1 MRLIFSDIDGTLINS
16 DFLVT
21 PRTKEAIRRVVDQG
35 NCFIPISARMPEAI
49 KPIIDSIGITSP
61 IISYNGALL
70 QDENDETIASS
81 PMTTAQALELCQLIE
96 NEAPEIV
103 WNIYSY
109 HDWYAKD
116 RSDYWIKREE
126 NIVGVVAK
134 EAALSSL
141 TGLGAVHKVLLMG
154 DPEKIGPLEVD
165 LKKRYPDLSIAKSAP
180 YFIEI
185 MARGIRK
192 GHAVEVFTAYMG
204 LSLADTMAFGD
215 NFNDLD
221 MLQTVGKA
229 YVMSNGP
236 KEVQEA
242 IGHVTADHDH
252 DGIAQILERDVL

>member
-16 DFLVT
+16 DFVVT
-21 PRTKEAIRRVVDQG
+21 PRTKEAIRQVVAKGD
-35 NCFIPISARMPEAI
+35 CFIPISARMPEAI
-49 KPIIDSIGITSP
+49 KPIMDSIGITSP

-70 QDENDETIASS
+70 QDEDELTIASN
-81 PMTTAQALELCQLIE
+81 PMPTTQALELCHLIE
-96 NEAPEIV
+96 KEAPEIA

-116 RSDYWIKREE
+116 RANYWIRREE
-126 NIVGVVAK
+126 EIVAVKAN
-134 EAALSSL
+134 EAALSDL
-141 TGLGAVHKVLLMG
+141 TDLEAVHKVLLMG
-154 DPEKIGPLEVD
+154 DPRQISPLEIE

-185 MARGIRK
+185 MATGIRK
-192 GHAVEVFTAYMG
+192 GHAVEVFTAHMG
-204 LSLADTMAFGD
+204 LTLADTMAFGD

-221 MLQTVGKA
+221 MLKTVGKA

-242 IGHVTADHDH
+242 IGQVTADHDH
-252 DGIAQILERDVL
+252 DGIAQILERDLL